1 MIKFCLIFQLYS
13 SPRQCTKTMKMKL
26 SSFGNIFTPLLKELN
41 PPPESLH
48 ISVRNTVF
56 QDIWLLLPRFS
67 HSSIHVYLCHIRIE
81 SSWFQQQAICKLQ
94 LVKYL
99 QFDAANSMKTSFQ
112 YLTKKTCLRSSS
124 GLLQRRSVSVK
135 TQTWQAVLGY
145 HTTQVV
151 FRTLSIQFILSQNA
165 SIFQALWMWL
175 LRTYSQNSKIFQQL
189 HSFFIC
195 SFPRRFW
202 RWKDLDNIE

>member
-13 SPRQCTKTMKMKL
+13 SPRQCTETMKMKL

-81 SSWFQQQAICKLQ
+81 SSWFQQQATCKLQ

-99 QFDAANSMKTSFQ
+99 QYDAANSMKTSFQ
-112 YLTKKTCLRSSS
+112 YLTKKTCLKSSS

-135 TQTWQAVLGY
+135 TQTWQAVL
-145 HTTQVV
+145 HI
-151 FRTLSIQFILSQNA
+151 IQ
-165 SIFQALWMWL
+165 
-175 LRTYSQNSKIFQQL
+175 LRLYL
-189 HSFFIC
+189 GHYPYSFFYLKMQVYSKHSECDSWGLIHKTAR
-195 SFPRRFW
+195 SFSNCIAFLSVHFQEDFGDG
-202 RWKDLDNIE
+202 KT